1 MNFNLN
7 IHRVTSVTVGAVHEH
22 VSENDRYCTRT
33 IEIKTPEGD
42 FELALFS
49 EHVSPDTDEPLLEVK
64 S

>member
-7 IHRVTSVTVGAVHEH
+7 IHRVTSVTLGPVKEYRSSSDTYA
-22 VSENDRYCTRT
+22 TRS

-42 FELALFS
+42 FELSLFS
-49 EHVSPDTDEPLLEVK
+49 EHVSEDHEGPLLEVK